1 MSNLKHIIEKF
12 TIDNTTHGLARVLL
26 EQSSTKECP
35 CLHLEKA
42 SEDEVIPMKGT
53 GTGTIAPVWQSMDED
68 LLTSWAGSGEQKD
81 DDSWTEYW
89 FKDLTFWCQTACD
102 MSKAIHGPYHQKQVV
117 AKAEELINNST
128 VKAEEV
134 WELCLVRQAIEN
146 VLYNQSVQAD
156 RIGDDRKAETLRNLS
171 KKLCDKATA
180 LFYPPDDA
188 EEAGLKVNDHA
199 IIVALD
205 GKGYEFVH
213 KKFEDV
219 IAMEFGIDP
228 SNKNANA
235 WTTCVTYADIP
246 GEAPNKLLP
255 SGKQA
260 GPGKTKYPGVAFRYD
275 CITNQAYLGT
285 NLYIKDID
293 HPLINS
299 LMGRDN
305 EEEIQGY
312 STITTTYSCNNG
324 VCSDPGDG
332 TGDYTTLVACQKNC
346 KNIEG
351 LQTIIT
357 PTPNPYPDLKI
368 KFD

>member
-1 MSNLKHIIEKF
+1 
-12 TIDNTTHGLARVLL
+12 
-26 EQSSTKECP
+26 
-35 CLHLEKA
+35 
-42 SEDEVIPMKGT
+42 MKGT
-53 GTGTIAPVWQSMDED
+53 GTGIIAPVWQELEED
-68 LLTSWAGSGEQKD
+68 ITTDWAGTGEEKD
-81 DDSWTEYW
+81 DGTWTEYW
-89 FKDLTFWCQTACD
+89 FKDLTFWCQGSGCD
-102 MSKAIHGPYHQKQVV
+102 MSKAVYGPYHAKNVV
-117 AKAEELINNST
+117 TKAEELVNNST
-128 VKAEEV
+128 IKSEEV
-134 WELCLVRQAIEN
+134 WELCTVRQAIEN
-146 VLYNQSVQAD
+146 VLTRYSKFVD
-156 RIGDDRKAETLRNLS
+156 RKGDDRKAETLRNLS

-188 EEAGLKVNDHA
+188 EKAGLKVNDHA

-235 WTTCVTYADIP
+235 WTTCVTYASIP

-293 HPLINS
+293 HPLINE
-299 LMGRDN
+299 LMGKNN
-305 EEEIQGY
+305 EEEIQ
-312 STITTTYSCNNG
+312 STTTLTYSCNNG

-332 TGDYTTLVACQKNC
+332 TGDYTTLVACKRNC
-346 KNIEG
+346 KSIEG
-351 LQTIIT
+351 LETIIT
-357 PTPNPYPDLKI
+357 PTTNPYPDLKI